1 MQRDQKG
8 RFYNTKGD
16 EWKKN
21 ELQGDVMETGTVTIF
36 KSCLGRFM
44 AGKCL
49 VGHGAITG
57 KLEGTFRQAEWPDS
71 MLYESMTFM

>member
-1 MQRDQKG
+1 MK
-8 RFYNTKGD
+8 
-16 EWKKN
+16 
-21 ELQGDVMETGTVTIF
+21 MGTVTIF

-44 AGKCL
+44 AGKGL

-57 KLEGTFRQAEWPDS
+57 KLEGAFRQAEWPDS